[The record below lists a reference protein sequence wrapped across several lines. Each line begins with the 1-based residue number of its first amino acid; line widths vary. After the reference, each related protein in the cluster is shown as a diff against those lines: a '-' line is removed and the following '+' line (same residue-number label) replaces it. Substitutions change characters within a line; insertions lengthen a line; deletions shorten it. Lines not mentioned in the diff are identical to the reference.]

1 MDFENLQR
9 LNLLGDSDMVRNIP
23 AALIRPSQDL
33 GEMAKGFLEDIPFH
47 LRQLLKST
55 ASRDQ
60 LGDLI
65 SYLMFS
71 PRYVQEVLK
80 LGQRDAEAE
89 GDRLSEFFTKKG

>member
-1 MDFENLQR
+1 VDFENLQR
-9 LNLLGDSDMVRNIP
+9 LNQVASADHVRQIP
-23 AALIRPSQDL
+23 AFLLRPSKDL
-33 GEMAKGFLEDIPFH
+33 GQIAKGFLDDIPFH

-71 PRYVQEVLK
+71 PHYVQEILK
-80 LGQRDAEAE
+80 LGAIDAEANE
-89 GDRLSEFFTKKG
+89 NLLKEHFTQRA